1 MQTKK
6 IMFSAFQDNE
16 STSNDNYLTFTNF
29 LVNEGKLI
37 VHNCLQNHNDLLG
50 PTYLFKLGIK
60 ILFLSG
66 NAFDGHS
73 TFTTPIDGYYEF
85 SFAGTAGIERKD
97 FPDKDGTIVGK

>member
-50 PTYLFKLGIK
+50 PTYLFKLGIN
-60 ILFLSG
+60 IFV
-66 NAFDGHS
+66 F
-73 TFTTPIDGYYEF
+73 I
-85 SFAGTAGIERKD
+85 RKC
-97 FPDKDGTIVGK
+97 I